1 MASGRRWKQFS
12 KFFGNIVHYSNKTYK
27 RDTKEG
33 WKEAICS
40 RKPVFSFVFKEM
52 FVSVHEVL
60 PFLTILDLPWPLSWR
75 LIGLHQCAGFPH
87 CSQRLLNSNFGCH
100 KCFIQ
105 MCQKCATTDSLTLKN
120 PAQRDRAD
128 EERFS
133 RFWRHLLLRYLRRF
147 SVMPACSQATGT
159 EWKSVLRHL
168 SPSAFRLQ
176 LVAEGEE
183 KRTTNTVNNKP
194 VHSFWISRI
203 QLKWSESNTASDSGC
218 SLSYL
223 WECWL

>member
-12 KFFGNIVHYSNKTYK
+12 KFFGNIVHYSNKMYK
-27 RDTKEG
+27 RHTKEG

-52 FVSVHEVL
+52 FVSVHKVL

-100 KCFIQ
+100 KCFVQ

-133 RFWRHLLLRYLRRF
+133 RCLKTFTPEVAQEIF
-147 SVMPACSQATGT
+147 SNACLQPGHRNWVKICSQA
-159 EWKSVLRHL
+159 SQ
-168 SPSAFRLQ
+168 PICFQASA
-176 LVAEGEE
+176 
-183 KRTTNTVNNKP
+183 
-194 VHSFWISRI
+194 
-203 QLKWSESNTASDSGC
+203 C
-218 SLSYL
+218 
-223 WECWL
+223 CWRWRKEDYKHRK